1 MERIKLDMLSKLTC
15 LFLLILVLPANLL
28 AQERYL
34 IAYAGF
40 AGFQSPLWATKELGL
55 LAKYGINGDL
65 VLTPGSTR
73 QIQALVG
80 NSVHF
85 AQVDAVT
92 TINAISQ
99 GAELVMISGS
109 LNTFPFSFVAQK
121 EIRKPEDLTGK
132 KIGIVGFGGANE
144 LAILLALKE
153 WNMPRQSVTI
163 MQAGGAPQRLIA
175 MTAKALDAT
184 VLAQPEL
191 GEAARMGMNVLAHM
205 RDMKTA
211 AFPMNAMVVRRS
223 FLQQNRELVKRFQ
236 QAYAEATYQLLNNKE
251 KATAVLTKWLQQKNP
266 KAIDETYQYIATSFS
281 FPTRIAPQGLRNTL
295 DMVAQRNPKID
306 MNPSKYV
313 DESTLDELEKEGFFK
328 ESRESNSRSKRS
340 NRSKRSSS
348 SDVCL
353 HRPNAFNDWND
364 LNDLNVLN
372 KADEGGFGYAN
383 QDSTLRYCQ

>member
-1 MERIKLDMLSKLTC
+1 MLRRFIALIFFVLVPAS
-15 LFLLILVLPANLL
+15 LF

-40 AGFQSPLWATKELGL
+40 AGFQSPLWATKDLGL
-55 LAKYGINGDL
+55 LAKYGINADL

-92 TINAISQ
+92 TINAITQ
-99 GAELVMISGS
+99 GADLVMISGS

-121 EIRKPEDLTGK
+121 EIRKPEDLAGK

-153 WNMPRQSVTI
+153 WNIPRQSVTI
-163 MQAGGAPQRLIA
+163 LQAGGAPQRFLA

-191 GEAARMGMNVLAHM
+191 GEAQRMGMSVLAHM
-205 RDMKTA
+205 RDMKAA

-223 FLQQNRELVKRFQ
+223 FLQQNRELVKRYQ
-236 QAYAEATYQLLNNKE
+236 QAYAEATYQLLHSKE
-251 KATAVLTKWLQQKNP
+251 KATAILAKRLQQKNP
-266 KAIDETYQYIATSFS
+266 KAIEDTYQYIATSFA
-281 FPTRIAPQGLRNTL
+281 FPTRIAPQGIRNSL

-306 MNPSKYV
+306 MNPAKYV

-328 ESRESNSRSKRS
+328 RITEK
-340 NRSKRSSS
+340 
-348 SDVCL
+348 
-353 HRPNAFNDWND
+353 
-364 LNDLNVLN
+364 
-372 KADEGGFGYAN
+372 
-383 QDSTLRYCQ
+383 

>member
-1 MERIKLDMLSKLTC
+1 MMLKGLGLV
-15 LFLLILVLPANLL
+15 LFLLAVLPARLF
-28 AQERYL
+28 AQERYN

-40 AGFQSPLWATKELGL
+40 AGFQSPLWATMDLGL
-55 LAKYGINGDL
+55 LAKYGINADL

-92 TINAISQ
+92 TINAITQ

-121 EIRKPEDLTGK
+121 EIRKPEDLNGK

-153 WNMPRQSVTI
+153 WNVPRQAVTI
-163 MQAGGAPQRLIA
+163 LQAGGAPQRLIA
-175 MTAKALDAT
+175 LSAKALDAT

-191 GEAARMGMNVLAHM
+191 GEATRMGMSVLGHM

-223 FLQQNRELVKRFQ
+223 FLQQNRDLVKRFQ

-251 KATAVLTKWLQQKNP
+251 KATAVLSKRLQQKNP
-266 KAIDETYQYIATSFS
+266 KAIEETYQYIATSFA

-306 MNPSKYV
+306 MNLSKYL

-328 ESRESNSRSKRS
+328 RITGK
-340 NRSKRSSS
+340 
-348 SDVCL
+348 
-353 HRPNAFNDWND
+353 
-364 LNDLNVLN
+364 
-372 KADEGGFGYAN
+372 
-383 QDSTLRYCQ
+383 